1 MAANAWSIHD
11 TFKEMLGNKFIDLDN
26 DTFYVILATSANA
39 TANTVT
45 TAGYAN
51 ITNELTTQYGYTQ
64 KTETITTPAWT
75 AAGSTCTWDNSGADP
90 VWTAAGGSI
99 VARYCAIIDDNP
111 TTPTA
116 DPIVCST
123 LLDNTP
129 DDVTAT
135 DGNTLTIT
143 MHASGI
149 FTMA

>member
-11 TFKEMLGNKFIDLDN
+11 TFKEMLGNGYINLDT
-26 DTFYVILATSANA
+26 DTFYVILAAVGS

-51 ITNELTTQYGYTQ
+51 ITNELSTQFGYTQ
-64 KTETITTPAWT
+64 KDETITTPAWT

-99 VARYCAIIDDNP
+99 VARFAAIIDDNP

-116 DPIVCST
+116 DPVVCST
-123 LLDNTP
+123 LLDNSP

-143 MHASGI
+143 MHSSGI